1 MDLVT
6 EVATACAPNWKDG
19 RAHWRDVE
27 SYDLAVGPRTGGRL
41 FPKTDER
48 PDKPRREGQIS
59 RTECATIVFGQADDE
74 EDDVAVGHEP
84 DLNMFL
90 AKSAED
96 LSEVYGS
103 GCYLAVYNGG
113 AIKTKAYGRFELHT
127 DVDGPEWYDLLP
139 KYAGLRK
146 LIAVTSGRCVEHRRE
161 RKRYS
166 RRGHT
171 KHRTKQRFKGCD
183 IFV

>member
-6 EVATACAPNWKDG
+6 EMATVFAPNWKDG
-19 RAHWRDVE
+19 RTHWRDVE
-27 SYDLAVGPRTGGRL
+27 SYDLAYGPMTGGRL

-59 RTECATIVFGQADDE
+59 RTECAIVVFGQADDE
-74 EDDVAVGHEP
+74 EDDVPVGHEP
-84 DLNMFL
+84 GLNMFL

-113 AIKTKAYGRFELHT
+113 AIKTKAYGRFDIHT
-127 DVDGPEWYDLLP
+127 DADEPEWYDLLP
-139 KYAGLRK
+139 KYVGLRK
-146 LIAVTSGRCVEHRRE
+146 LIAVTSGRCVEYRRE
-161 RKRYS
+161 HKRYS
-166 RRGHT
+166 RRGH
-171 KHRTKQRFKGCD
+171 KKRWTKQDFKRCN
-183 IFV
+183 IYV